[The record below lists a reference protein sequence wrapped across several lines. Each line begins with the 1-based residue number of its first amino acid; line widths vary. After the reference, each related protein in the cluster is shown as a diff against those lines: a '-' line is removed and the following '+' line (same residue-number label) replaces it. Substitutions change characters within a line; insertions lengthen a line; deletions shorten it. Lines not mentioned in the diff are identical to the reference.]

1 MALGDAVHFRKKQI
15 IFEMGTVPQCLYY
28 LRSGVIR
35 VLRLSANAEQ
45 LVLFSIKPGH
55 FVCEVRCLAELPLT
69 FQVESVTDT
78 AMVAFSRPTVV
89 ALLESNAQFRRS
101 LFSNI
106 AMKMCDLGASLLGTA
121 YEDNSARM
129 MRLLHSSAVRKDGV
143 MVVLLT
149 QQDLGEYLGIHRV
162 TVNRLL
168 RRLEDEGS
176 ISVRRKHIVLLEGG
190 E

>member
-35 VLRLSANAEQ
+35 VLRISANAEQ

-55 FVCEVRCLAELPLT
+55 FVCEVRFLAELPLT

-78 AMVAFSRPTVV
+78 AMVAFPRPTVV
-89 ALLESNAQFRRS
+89 ALLGNNAQFRRS

-106 AMKMCDLGASLLGTA
+106 AMKMSDLGSSLLGTA

-129 MRLLHSSAVRKDGV
+129 MRLLHASAVRKNDV
-143 MVVLLT
+143 MTVFLT
-149 QQDLGEYLGIHRV
+149 QQELGEHLGIHRV

-168 RRLEDEGS
+168 RRLEDEGR
-176 ISVRRKHIVLLEGG
+176 ISVNRKHIVLLEG
-190 E
+190 EE